1 MFQEPRYYSHVINHN
16 MNPFNKY
23 ETVGIFLSI
32 GAMAII
38 LATVRFDSNTFA
50 LNDVVDSDT
59 QGAVVVVTQEQGDI
73 ELEAALKDASTSKGE
88 LVKLVTDDVRIG
100 AEGDPVKEG
109 DTVTVHYIGTT
120 QDGVRFDSSYDRGE
134 PFVFTV
140 GKGMVIQGWEKGLI
154 GMKVGGQ
161 RILVIPAEMAYGN
174 RQVGQIPPNAP
185 LVFAVELLKID

>member
-32 GAMAII
+32 GAMAIV

-59 QGAVVVVTQEQGDI
+59 QGAVVVVTKEQGDI

-100 AEGDPVKEG
+100 TEGDSVKEG
-109 DTVTVHYIGTT
+109 DTLTVHYIGTT